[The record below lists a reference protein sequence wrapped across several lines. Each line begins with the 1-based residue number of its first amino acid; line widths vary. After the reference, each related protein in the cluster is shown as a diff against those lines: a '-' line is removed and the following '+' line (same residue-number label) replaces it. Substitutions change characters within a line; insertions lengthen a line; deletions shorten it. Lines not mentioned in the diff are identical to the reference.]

1 MANPLADQSAV
12 GAIMQMNEINWEV
25 AVGAINRA
33 QARAA
38 ATC

>member
-1 MANPLADQSAV
+1 
-12 GAIMQMNEINWEV
+12 MQINETIWEAKLDIASLV

-38 ATC
+38 AMC